1 MRSYPKVSDVS
12 RSDTVVICCRWCL
25 YGDGLPIFS
34 CLCFHSCLGS
44 LFTKFY
50 QNQRIR
56 SHACFHWRELSSG
69 AILYE
74 IFSFLL
80 RFVVQ
85 DSVTPCLPYV
95 LYKSYGFGS
104 YYFKF
109 TNGGIV
115 WRVPEHICVFKL
127 RAHQRCCLQWWR
139 RSLID
144 HNDSALCFVEGHF
157 VLGWPANKRINVL
170 LESDN
175 GWAQWNPPSLHMCQ
189 VWMLYTYSV
198 SSRTKV
204 FKVLKV
210 SSLNPPVWTPPLQ
223 LVWNQWG
230 VRGSVHW

>member
-1 MRSYPKVSDVS
+1 MRSPRK
-12 RSDTVVICCRWCL
+12 DTVVIGYRWCL

-44 LFTKFY
+44 FFTKFY

-139 RSLID
+139 GSLID

-175 GWAQWNPPSLHMCQ
+175 GWAQWNPPMEYPCFFVSIALSWWGCAIHCYCTQQFHM
-189 VWMLYTYSV
+189 W
-198 SSRTKV
+198 
-204 FKVLKV
+204 KVLK
-210 SSLNPPVWTPPLQ
+210 LYYQ
-223 LVWNQWG
+223 LYFSYQLG
-230 VRGSVHW
+230 KKGS